1 MLFESICLILH
12 SKVRLVIYKPYRCE
26 PMEMLLLKIISRL
39 EYYKLPQYCGLKDR
53 RQFMCFLIT
62 SLAEMLFI
70 PANFLGLNDYLEPQV
85 FDVLNWFQLLFL
97 IVLQVAFWRNWLSIR
112 TALYVFFIEIS
123 LKISFESLFQAV
135 CEGGGIPSWAISP
148 LSSSSPRL
156 PWR

>member
-1 MLFESICLILH
+1 
-12 SKVRLVIYKPYRCE
+12 
-26 PMEMLLLKIISRL
+26 MEMLLLKIISRL

-135 CEGGGIPSWAISP
+135 CEGGGESRHGQFLHYPHHRHGCLGGEVAAALLHHRGNAYRRLGDVLLP
-148 LSSSSPRL
+148 L
-156 PWR
+156 

>member
-1 MLFESICLILH
+1 
-12 SKVRLVIYKPYRCE
+12 
-26 PMEMLLLKIISRL
+26 MEMLLLKIISRL

-123 LKISFESLFQAV
+123 QNLVRVAVSGSL
-135 CEGGGIPSWAISP
+135 CGGGRIPSWAISP